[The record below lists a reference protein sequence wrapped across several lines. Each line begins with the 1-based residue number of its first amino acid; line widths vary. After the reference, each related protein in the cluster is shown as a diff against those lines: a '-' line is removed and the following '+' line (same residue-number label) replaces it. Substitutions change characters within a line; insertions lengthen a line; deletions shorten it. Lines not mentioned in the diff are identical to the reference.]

1 MRFRKKDYIIFY
13 AIIVVVYLI
22 NLMSPVKLNSIIGV
36 FIGSVFPALI
46 LGTITNFLF
55 KKK

>member
-13 AIIVVVYLI
+13 AIIVVVYLM
-22 NLMSPVKLNSIIGV
+22 NLMSPVKLNSILGV
-36 FIGSVFPALI
+36 FIGPVFPAVI
-46 LGTITNFLF
+46 LGTITNFIF